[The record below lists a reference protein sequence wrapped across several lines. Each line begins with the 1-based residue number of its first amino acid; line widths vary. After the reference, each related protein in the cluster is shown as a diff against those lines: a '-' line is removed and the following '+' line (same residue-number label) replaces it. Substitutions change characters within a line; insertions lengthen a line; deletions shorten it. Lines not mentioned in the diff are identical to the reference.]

1 MPSGGGEAGGWP
13 PSGAGDLCAGGEGPS
28 PVWVLAEGRAA
39 AGCWLG
45 GRRGCLRPAWHH
57 PPPQLPRSDFLERQP
72 DSDRAGTQ
80 RAWQPPP
87 SAVRLFIS
95 SQKEED
101 GNRNRTL
108 CRLRKLRAG
117 PGVGPSCQPTR
128 WRAPPEGCPTR
139 AGAPLLR
146 PAGRSGASWPR
157 VDGRGPPQACLEPLP
172 AGRGLGAASERRS
185 MPSAHRCALTPHL
198 VSQTV
203 VPLAFHGRG
212 ALVMDVCASQ
222 VRGPD
227 LSRHLL
233 QAW

>member
-1 MPSGGGEAGGWP
+1 MAGLPWGLETCVLVGKGPLLSGSLQRVGQQL
-13 PSGAGDLCAGGEGPS
+13 GAGWEGGEGASGLPGIT
-28 PVWVLAEGRAA
+28 P
-39 AGCWLG
+39 
-45 GRRGCLRPAWHH
+45 H
-57 PPPQLPRSDFLERQP
+57 PQLPRSDFLERQP

-172 AGRGLGAASERRS
+172 AGRGLGAASEHCS

-212 ALVMDVCASQ
+212 ALVMDVRASR